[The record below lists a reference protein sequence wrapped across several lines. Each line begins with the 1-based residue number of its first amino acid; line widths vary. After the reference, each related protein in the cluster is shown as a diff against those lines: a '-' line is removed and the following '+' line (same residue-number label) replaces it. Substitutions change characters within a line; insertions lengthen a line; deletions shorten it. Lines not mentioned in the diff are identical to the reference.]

1 MYGDKSGWLNDWYR
15 QMNRYTKMFIVI
27 GTSENVPNRI
37 NIIVYPNGNLKRQK
51 LLKSFFWEV

>member
-1 MYGDKSGWLNDWYR
+1 
-15 QMNRYTKMFIVI
+15 MNRYTKMFIVI

-51 LLKSFFWEV
+51 LLKSFFWEVTAKPAYKVKINFTLV